1 MKKVIKSGQE
11 VIHDFLAEIQNVPS
25 ADPAII
31 DLLIGLYQNKRLTE
45 KPLQTAVDQ
54 FIQHKI
60 NTEDE

>member
-1 MKKVIKSGQE
+1 MKKMIKSGQE

-31 DLLIGLYQNKRLTE
+31 DLLVDLYLKKRLTE
-45 KPLQTAVDQ
+45 RSLQAAVDQ

-60 NTEDE
+60 MTEDE